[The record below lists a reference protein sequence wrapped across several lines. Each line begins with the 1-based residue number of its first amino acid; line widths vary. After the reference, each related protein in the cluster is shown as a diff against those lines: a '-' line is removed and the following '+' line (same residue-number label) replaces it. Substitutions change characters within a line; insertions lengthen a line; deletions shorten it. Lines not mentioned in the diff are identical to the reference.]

1 MDQDAL
7 SIKKE
12 VQQWL
17 DGLED
22 KETLN
27 VLYQLKK
34 SASTARYELSQEELR
49 AVNEGIA
56 ELEKSRTLPHEQVMK
71 EVREKYL

>member
-12 VQQWL
+12 VQQWV

-22 KETLN
+22 RETLN

-56 ELEKSRTLPHEQVMK
+56 ELEKSRTIPHEQVMK